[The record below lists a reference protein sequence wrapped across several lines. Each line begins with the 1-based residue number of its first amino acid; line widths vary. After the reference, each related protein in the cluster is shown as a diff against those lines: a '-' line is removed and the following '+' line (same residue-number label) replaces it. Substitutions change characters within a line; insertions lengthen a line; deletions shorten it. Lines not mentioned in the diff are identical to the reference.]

1 MIMRRLIITLAVV
14 LLSVGAFAQELT
26 ILHLNDTHSHVD
38 PERSGK
44 HAGKGGVIEQALYI
58 DEVRAEKGKKNVL
71 LLHAGDFSQGSSYF
85 TELNGDLEIDVLNA
99 CRYDAVCL
107 GNHEFDNG
115 IEELAR
121 RLGNLKVPVVCANY
135 DFSATPLA
143 EYVRPYVILKKAG
156 LKIGIIGLLTDL
168 SEVVNSDIAAQLK
181 YQYPVDVTNRYA
193 RYLKEEKDCDLVICL
208 THLGFEDES
217 YTDVMMAPLTRNV
230 DIIVGGHS
238 HTKLKEEARVKNLD
252 GKDVVIVTDWKWGL
266 KVGKLSV
273 EL

>member
-26 ILHLNDTHSHVD
+26 ILHLNDTHSHID

-238 HTKLKEEARVKNLD
+238 HTKLKAEARVKNLD

>member
-1 MIMRRLIITLAVV
+1 MRRLIITLAVV

-26 ILHLNDTHSHVD
+26 ILHLNDTHSHID

-58 DEVRAEKGKKNVL
+58 DEVRAEQGKKNVL

-85 TELNGDLEIDVLNA
+85 TELNGDLEIAVLNA

-193 RYLKEEKDCDLVICL
+193 QYLKEEKDCDLVICL